1 METDR
6 TEAAAGFNGQLFEK
20 EDDNQYADELVS
32 IRLAAK
38 AATRWCTAACTT
50 ANAIELDAHAG
61 AFPDNR

>member
-1 METDR
+1 MI
-6 TEAAAGFNGQLFEK
+6 Q
-20 EDDNQYADELVS
+20 DDNQYADELVS